1 MARIKSAEK
10 EDGIQVWHWIPL
22 SSLQIHPQRDFATQS
37 SCLILSPDS
46 RYILKGIFSKKASIL
61 SLRINRNIL

>member
-1 MARIKSAEK
+1 MACIKSAEK
-10 EDGIQVWHWIPL
+10 DEGIQVWHWILL
-22 SSLQIHPQRDFATQS
+22 SSLEATQS

-46 RYILKGIFSKKASIL
+46 RYILKGIFSKAASIL